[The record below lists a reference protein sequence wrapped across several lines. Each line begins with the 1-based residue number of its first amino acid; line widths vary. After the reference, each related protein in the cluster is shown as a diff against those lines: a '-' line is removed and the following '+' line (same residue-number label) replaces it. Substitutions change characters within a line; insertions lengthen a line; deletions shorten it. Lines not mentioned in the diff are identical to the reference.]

1 MTATVFISSAHKIN
15 VRTSKISPCFCHS
28 FSFIWGKRHVSLN
41 PVPGWV
47 PPPIFCV
54 LTESR
59 HTFRTFKITF
69 TNILDFPGGS
79 DGEESACNV
88 GDPGL
93 IPGSGRCP
101 GERNGYPL
109 QYSCLKNSMD
119 RGAWQRNPWGCI
131 KSDTTGQLT
140 LSLFQIW
147 CLWFLWVWCSV
158 VWCVCVCVCTHTHT
172 HMCFCMSVFNN
183 RSNFHHKYTRCWPPS
198 IFWLKASDCNLTF
211 LLVLPETVTFI

>member
-15 VRTSKISPCFCHS
+15 VPTSKISPCFCHS

-41 PVPGWV
+41 PVPAWV

-59 HTFRTFKITF
+59 HTFQTFKITF

-88 GDPGL
+88 GEPGL

-101 GERNGYPL
+101 GKRNGYPL

-119 RGAWQRNPWGCI
+119 RGAWRRNPWGCI

-158 VWCVCVCVCTHTHT
+158 VCVCVCTHTHT
-172 HMCFCMSVFNN
+172 HTCVSAWVCLTIEVTSIINTLGVGLQAYSDWKPLTATWPSSWFCQ
-183 RSNFHHKYTRCWPPS
+183 RQ
-198 IFWLKASDCNLTF
+198 
-211 LLVLPETVTFI
+211 

>member
-15 VRTSKISPCFCHS
+15 VPTSKISPCFCHS

-47 PPPIFCV
+47 PPPLFCV

-101 GERNGYPL
+101 GERNGNPL
-109 QYSCLKNSMD
+109 HYSCL
-119 RGAWQRNPWGCI
+119 RNPIEWEDWPATVHGVT
-131 KSDTTGQLT
+131 KSQTGL
-140 LSLFQIW
+140 LILYI
-147 CLWFLWVWCSV
+147 V
-158 VWCVCVCVCTHTHT
+158 
-172 HMCFCMSVFNN
+172 
-183 RSNFHHKYTRCWPPS
+183 S
-198 IFWLKASDCNLTF
+198 IVYIC
-211 LLVLPETVTFI
+211 